1 MDGEVS
7 SLLQVTRFFV
17 HACNSANLKSS
28 QVKLNLSLFSHQK
41 LGYNVRE
48 SSRHVLNGRPPKD
61 FIRLY

>member
-28 QVKLNLSLFSHQK
+28 QVKLNLSLFSHQ
-41 LGYNVRE
+41 NTWIQC
-48 SSRHVLNGRPPKD
+48 P
-61 FIRLY
+61 